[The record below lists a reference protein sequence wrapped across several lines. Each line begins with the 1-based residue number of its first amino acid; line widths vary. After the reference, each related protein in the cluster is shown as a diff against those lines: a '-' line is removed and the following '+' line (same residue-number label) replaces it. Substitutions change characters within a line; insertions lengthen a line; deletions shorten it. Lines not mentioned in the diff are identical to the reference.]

1 MRIIG
6 EIPHPIMKIS
16 VFQSDQKISI
26 KFEYQLMEQI
36 YKFRDG
42 EGISN
47 FQDAEKNVTEEICE
61 KVMEIF
67 KHQVQLKSIFSAK
80 GTKQTA
86 EIFPDLF

>member
-6 EIPHPIMKIS
+6 EIPHPVMKIS

-42 EGISN
+42 EGINN
-47 FQDAEKNVTEEICE
+47 FQDAAKTVTPEICE
-61 KVMEIF
+61 KVMDIF
-67 KHQVQLKSIFSAK
+67 SLQGQLKPIFSRK
-80 GTKQTA
+80 GPEQPT